1 MLRGKAKLDII
12 EVVISKALI
21 NSHISYDKVVSVNDL
36 LIECNE
42 MKEEIKNLENDAEYT
57 SWKKKQRKPTVLVVR
72 KILETKIHLS
82 AEINKID

>member
-57 SWKKKQRKPTVLVVR
+57 TWKKKQRKPTVLVVR
-72 KILETKIHLS
+72 KILQTKIHLS

>member
-21 NSHISYDKVVSVNDL
+21 NSHISYDKVVSVNRMQWD
-36 LIECNE
+36 ERRNQ
-42 MKEEIKNLENDAEYT
+42 K
-57 SWKKKQRKPTVLVVR
+57 SWKWCGIYYMKKKQRKPTVLVVR

>member
-1 MLRGKAKLDII
+1 MLRGKTKLDII
-12 EVVISKALI
+12 EVVISKVLI

-57 SWKKKQRKPTVLVVR
+57 T
-72 KILETKIHLS
+72 
-82 AEINKID
+82 